1 MPMKRFTLGIAC
13 TFILLSSA
21 GVTRAYILPAEQI
34 LNFLI
39 DRLGPASTLIV
50 MQKTVLYDPG
60 FEGGIQELEETLYY
74 GFPDRFRSEVTAPG
88 LEQVRVVD
96 PDGAILVMNGK
107 IIGETENG
115 FDHFKDLLLYRKIGL
130 LVDRLS
136 RSGVNLKVV
145 SLGRFKDKIVYII
158 GAKYPDESVP
168 QVWIDKATFTP
179 VRFLLRGG
187 GGSEGGPLED
197 IQFDDYRSLDKG
209 KSYPGRILFLENDTL
224 VRMQVLETFR
234 VNPELPGQLFNVAY
248 LRDAYEPLAPTQ
260 PMSLPDSES
269 DEVKKSIEDFKKIF
283 E

>member
-13 TFILLSSA
+13 AFILFGSA
-21 GVTRAYILPAEQI
+21 AETRAYILPAEQI

-39 DRLGPASTLIV
+39 DRLGSCSTLIV

-60 FEGGIQELEETLYY
+60 FEGGIQEFEETLYY

-88 LEQVRVVD
+88 LEQVRVVN

-115 FDHFKDLLLYRKIGL
+115 FDHFKDLLLYRKTGL

-168 QVWIDKATFTP
+168 QVWIDKTTFRP

-187 GGSEGGPLED
+187 GSEGDHLQD

-209 KSYPGRILFLENDTL
+209 KTYPGRILFLENDTL
-224 VRMQVLETFR
+224 VKMQVLETFR
-234 VNPELPGQLFNVAY
+234 VNPELPGQLFDVAY
-248 LRDAYEPLAPTQ
+248 LRNAYEPLAPTQ
-260 PMSLPDSES
+260 PMPLPDSEP